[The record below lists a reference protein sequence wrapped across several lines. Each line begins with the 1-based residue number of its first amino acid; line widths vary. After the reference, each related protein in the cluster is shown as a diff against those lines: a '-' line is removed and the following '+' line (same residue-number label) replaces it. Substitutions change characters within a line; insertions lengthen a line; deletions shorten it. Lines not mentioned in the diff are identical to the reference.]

1 MFRVHVI
8 SFFRYYFPTYEN
20 DALLCA
26 LPDSEE
32 ESEEA
37 DEGGAVPVIAEDI
50 SNLETLKQSS
60 VLKHLLKD
68 RSGPN

>member
-8 SFFRYYFPTYEN
+8 SFSRYYFPTYEN